1 METLP
6 LDVKSRDTNMKAKV
20 LLREDIIPIQF
31 YGKGIKSRSFQVDYQ
46 TFRKLYRIAG
56 SNTIVE
62 LNVDGKEKVNTLV
75 HEVQT
80 DPVTDLITHIDM
92 INVRMDQEIMAKIP
106 LKFVGVSKAVKDE
119 GGILTPHINEIEVK
133 CLPANLIHEIEVSVE
148 PLVDFNTYIRVKD
161 LTVPGT
167 LTVLNEPGDV
177 VINAV
182 LPRAEEEV
190 VPVAAAVAEEGA
202 EPGTEGAA
210 KEGEAGAGAGGA
222 GAGAK
227 AYAGADGAQKKE

>member
-6 LDVKSRDTNMKAKV
+6 LDVKSRDINKKAKV
-20 LLREDIIPIQF
+20 LLRGDIIPIQF
-31 YGKGIKSRSFQVDYQ
+31 YGRGVKSRSFQVDYQ
-46 TFRKLYRIAG
+46 TFRKLYRVAG

-62 LNVDGKEKVNTLV
+62 LNIDGKEKVNTLV

-92 INVRMDQEIMAKIP
+92 INVRMDQEIMARIP

-119 GGILTPHINEIEVK
+119 GGILTPHMNEIEVK
-133 CLPANLIHEIEVSVE
+133 CLPADLIHEIEVSVE

-161 LTVPGT
+161 LAVPST
-167 LTVLNEPGDV
+167 LTVLNESGDV

-182 LPRAEEEV
+182 LPRVEEEI
-190 VPVAAAVAEEGA
+190 VPQAAAVAEEGA
-202 EPGTEGAA
+202 VEPGQEGVV
-210 KEGEAGAGAGGA
+210 KEGEAAA
-222 GAGAK
+222 GAGA
-227 AYAGADGAQKKE
+227 ASGGEQKKE